1 MCRRLV
7 AALAVMLS
15 ALTLIFAGATG
26 ASAADGISV
35 SRDGRTWAS
44 TLPSPLFDDSVRWVP
59 GDTRV
64 AQFFVRNDSGMPSE
78 MQVDFVS
85 TRIDELVRIG
95 DLEVSA
101 RVDGG
106 PWGSVDAAQT
116 QELADATVAAGGVRA
131 VEVRVT
137 LPSDSPNL
145 TQILDLA
152 FEVRVTLSQ
161 QAGGLIPTGGDV
173 RLGLLVVAATV
184 TATGALLLGLA
195 RRRDRRTREAF
206 HD

>member
-15 ALTLIFAGATG
+15 ALTLVFAGATG

-35 SRDGRTWAS
+35 SRDGRTWAPA
-44 TLPSPLFDDSVRWVP
+44 LPSPLFDDAVRWVP

-64 AQFFVRNDSGMPSE
+64 ARFFVRNDSGMPSE

-116 QELADATVAAGGVRA
+116 EELADATVAAGGVRP

-161 QAGGLIPTGGDV
+161 QAGGLIPTGGDI
-173 RLGLLVVAATV
+173 RLALLVVAATV
-184 TATGALLLGLA
+184 AATGAILLGLA
-195 RRRDRRTREAF
+195 RRRDRRTREAP
-206 HD
+206 HG

>member
-15 ALTLIFAGATG
+15 ALTLVFAGATG

-116 QELADATVAAGGVRA
+116 EELADATVAAGGVRP

-161 QAGGLIPTGGDV
+161 QAGGLIPTGGDI
-173 RLGLLVVAATV
+173 RLALLVVAATV
-184 TATGALLLGLA
+184 AATGAILLGLA
-195 RRRDRRTREAF
+195 RRRDRRTREAP
-206 HD
+206 HG

>member
-116 QELADATVAAGGVRA
+116 EELADATVAAGGVRP

-161 QAGGLIPTGGDV
+161 QAGGLIPTGGDI
-173 RLGLLVVAATV
+173 RLALLVVAATV
-184 TATGALLLGLA
+184 AATGAILLGLA
-195 RRRDRRTREAF
+195 RRRDRRTREAP
-206 HD
+206 HG

>member
-116 QELADATVAAGGVRA
+116 EELADATVAAGGVRP

>member
-7 AALAVMLS
+7 AALAVVLS
-15 ALTLIFAGATG
+15 ALTLIFASTAG

-35 SRDGRTWAS
+35 SRDGRTWAPA
-44 TLPSPLFDDSVRWVP
+44 LPSPLFDDAVRWVP

-64 AQFFVRNDSGMPSE
+64 ARFFVRNDSGMPSE

-85 TRIDELVRIG
+85 TRIDELVRVG

-116 QELADATVAAGGVRA
+116 QELADATVAAGGVRT

-161 QAGGLIPTGGDV
+161 QAGGLIPTGGDI

-184 TATGALLLGLA
+184 AATGAFLLGLA
-195 RRRDRRTREAF
+195 RRRDRRIREAP
-206 HD
+206 HG

>member
-15 ALTLIFAGATG
+15 ALTLVFAGATG

-116 QELADATVAAGGVRA
+116 EELADATVAAGGVRV

-161 QAGGLIPTGGDV
+161 RAGGLIPTGGDI

-184 TATGALLLGLA
+184 AATGALLLGLA
-195 RRRDRRTREAF
+195 RRRDRRTREAP
-206 HD
+206 HG